1 MSRKSDLKKQCSNM
15 CNCVDPLKF
24 GLAQNGANNT
34 VELHVVLLYV
44 EMKKYLSTLEPICT
58 FKKTFSTTIL

>member
-1 MSRKSDLKKQCSNM
+1 M
-15 CNCVDPLKF
+15 CNCVYPLKF

-44 EMKKYLSTLEPICT
+44 EM
-58 FKKTFSTTIL
+58 FF